1 MAVERTFGIFKGRW
15 RIFLKRIDMPLKHVS
30 NLVTTYICL
39 HNLCIIYEDEFD
51 MQWAKKTNKIIKT
64 ERNATFGQL
73 KIVDIFH
80 FAIEGIAK
88 VREI

>member
-15 RIFLKRIDMPLKHVS
+15 RILLKRIDMPLKQVS

-51 MQWAKKTNKIIKT
+51 MQWENEQIK
-64 ERNATFGQL
+64 
-73 KIVDIFH
+73 
-80 FAIEGIAK
+80 
-88 VREI
+88 